1 MDKIVNKKAKK
12 KKKQNMQLV
21 GKANLERKLKR
32 SI

>member
-1 MDKIVNKKAKK
+1 MEKIVNKNAKNPK
-12 KKKQNMQLV
+12 KLE